1 MGAAVVRQSAEEKER
16 EPRPRNTLLDAW
28 KKGVVPGVASRISR
42 STRDDQEILM
52 TGTASP
58 IAGTASPIAGT
69 ASRSDGAVSPLSNG
83 TSAFG
88 IVGGGMRMDS
98 DEIVSPVPGSSAIS
112 EEKMERRRHIGYS
125 F

>member
-52 TGTASP
+52 T
-58 IAGTASPIAGT
+58 GTASPIAGT